1 MLPLMR
7 SISGLFAIVVVCLFL
22 VPISTPLAIVT
33 EESSVDD
40 LPWWETTNMDKDRDQ
55 IHDAVWMA
63 VAGMSGG
70 GWVDSDGRI
79 GVIVDFDHSPTEED
93 EVLLESSIDFIVQ
106 WRYHLIDSI
115 AGKVAVDHLYELTEI
130 PGVVLVEL
138 DGRLEVQ
145 MEDVVPYHGVDSV

>member
-106 WRYHLIDSI
+106 WRYH
-115 AGKVAVDHLYELTEI
+115 
-130 PGVVLVEL
+130 
-138 DGRLEVQ
+138 
-145 MEDVVPYHGVDSV
+145 